1 LYLRAVKYVEGD
13 QYEFKNL
20 DALPWQLISV
30 NKKTQTVGDFEHI
43 LSELYD
49 IPVERLVVIL
59 RHENILSLQTVRSEH
74 YNIAWRQ
81 SKTIEEASK
90 LDHGTILFVEEGNP
104 KAAKIEEHQWVQQF
118 NKDQDKIS
126 LMVNDPYDD
135 PEGLTFAVKLEVRK
149 DNTLLELK
157 QRIADMFGLNTS
169 EFILKRYML
178 QREYKN
184 MSSKLVELGLSNGNL
199 VKIEPGSP
207 HQDGFFEVNIH

>member
-1 LYLRAVKYVEGD
+1 MYLRAVKYVEGD

-30 NKKTQTVGDFEHI
+30 NKKTQTVGNLEHI

-90 LDHGTILFVEEGNP
+90 LDHGTILFVE
-104 KAAKIEEHQWVQQF
+104 
-118 NKDQDKIS
+118 D
-126 LMVNDPYDD
+126 
-135 PEGLTFAVKLEVRK
+135 RK
-149 DNTLLELK
+149 
-157 QRIADMFGLNTS
+157 S
-169 EFILKRYML
+169 
-178 QREYKN
+178 
-184 MSSKLVELGLSNGNL
+184 V
-199 VKIEPGSP
+199 V
-207 HQDGFFEVNIH
+207 